1 MMGTVSM
8 EHRDNQE
15 RMKELAEK
23 LPLEEIA
30 IALIKRDFRVDN
42 VTQEFEP
49 YRERFV
55 VEATTNKGVHITL
68 DVEELKY

>member
-15 RMKELAEK
+15 RMKEMVEK

-30 IALIKRDFRVDN
+30 IALIKRDFRIDSVTREVD
-42 VTQEFEP
+42 P
-49 YRERFV
+49 YREKFAI
-55 VEATTNKGVHITL
+55 EATYRHIRIAL
-68 DVEELKY
+68 ELEEEMF

>member
-15 RMKELAEK
+15 RMKELVEK

-30 IALIKRDFRVDN
+30 IALIKRDFRIDSVTREVD
-42 VTQEFEP
+42 P
-49 YRERFV
+49 YREKFV
-55 VEATTNKGVHITL
+55 IEATHRHIRIAL
-68 DVEELKY
+68 EVEEEMF